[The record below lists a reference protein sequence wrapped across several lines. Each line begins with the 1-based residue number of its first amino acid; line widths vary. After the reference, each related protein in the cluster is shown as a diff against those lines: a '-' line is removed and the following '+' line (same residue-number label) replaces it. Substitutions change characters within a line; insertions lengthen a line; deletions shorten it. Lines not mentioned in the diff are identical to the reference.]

1 MGHKTGII
9 AFVVISLI
17 MGVTTTVTVAFADED
32 FSTTA
37 NFFGM
42 VYGFLQD
49 LKYGDVMDDTS
60 TTSMSDTLSASL
72 IVQLQDEVDE
82 LSSRLASLEN
92 PSKIY
97 TTELLPVTDID
108 CSNRNMA
115 KAFLSGWCPHP
126 ARNIYFIEDD
136 RVKEDSIIAISLN
149 QKFDAIEG
157 QSICGAINQNKFNF
171 SFEDPESGKVTKLS
185 DLHGFIMK
193 CDQNPLEQDT
203 ILTYTIINS

>member
-49 LKYGDVMDDTS
+49 LKYGDVMGDTS

-82 LSSRLASLEN
+82 LSS
-92 PSKIY
+92 
-97 TTELLPVTDID
+97 
-108 CSNRNMA
+108 
-115 KAFLSGWCPHP
+115 
-126 ARNIYFIEDD
+126 
-136 RVKEDSIIAISLN
+136 
-149 QKFDAIEG
+149 
-157 QSICGAINQNKFNF
+157 
-171 SFEDPESGKVTKLS
+171 
-185 DLHGFIMK
+185 
-193 CDQNPLEQDT
+193 
-203 ILTYTIINS
+203 